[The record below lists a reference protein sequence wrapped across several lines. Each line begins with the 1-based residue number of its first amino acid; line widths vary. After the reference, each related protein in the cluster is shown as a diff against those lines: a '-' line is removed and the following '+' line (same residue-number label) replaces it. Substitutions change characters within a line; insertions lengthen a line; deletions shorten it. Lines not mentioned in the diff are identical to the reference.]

1 MAQLGSSTINGSL
14 KIDIK
19 GGTIYRYNRSIL
31 SYWFIIFNNE

>member
-1 MAQLGSSTINGSL
+1 MAQLKDTVINGSL

-31 SYWFIIFNNE
+31 SY